1 MKFACSQKG
10 LVSTLSALSCV
21 ALLACGTPQK
31 KPDEVPPGGAKA
43 PDTTVTTP
51 PPAPVSDKP
60 VELTLKM
67 DAITAKEG
75 NIELKPGG
83 TLKSGDRM
91 AITFSVDQP
100 AYVYIAMAPATGSPT
115 ILYPK
120 SGDELVKPGQST
132 RFPSNAEKWIKMD
145 ETTGVE
151 NFFVYASKTPL
162 PSSDL
167 INMVNADA
175 AAAKKRAAA
184 SGHSGSKSSGK
195 SKSGGGSAP
204 VLTADSRGVEVEGEE
219 PETQPTSV
227 AGSPGV
233 VRKSFSVN
241 HR

>member
-1 MKFACSQKG
+1 MNFACSHKG

-21 ALLACGTPQK
+21 ALLACTTPQK
-31 KPDEVPPGGAKA
+31 KPDEVPPGGA
-43 PDTTVTTP
+43 TTAQTPSTTP
-51 PPAPVSDKP
+51 PPAVSDKP
-60 VELTLKM
+60 VELTLRM

-75 NIELKPGG
+75 NVELKPGG

-91 AITFSVDQP
+91 AISFSVDQP
-100 AYVYIAMAPATGSPT
+100 AYVYIAMAPASGSPT

-120 SGDELVKPGQST
+120 SGDELVKPGQT
-132 RFPSNAEKWIKMD
+132 VRFPSNTEKWIKMD
-145 ETTGVE
+145 ESTGVE
-151 NFFVYASKTPL
+151 NFFVYASKTPM

-175 AAAKKRAAA
+175 ATAKKRAAA
-184 SGHSGSKSSGK
+184 RAAATSGKSSGK
-195 SKSGGGSAP
+195 SKSGAAAP

>member
-1 MKFACSQKG
+1 MKFACSHKG
-10 LVSTLSALSCV
+10 LVSTLSALSCF
-21 ALLACGTPQK
+21 ALLACTTPQK
-31 KPDEVPPGGAKA
+31 KPDEVPPGGA
-43 PDTTVTTP
+43 TTVQAPPTTP
-51 PPAPVSDKP
+51 PPAVSDKP

-91 AITFSVDQP
+91 AISFSVDQP
-100 AYVYIAMAPATGSPT
+100 AYVYIAMAPATGAPT

-120 SGDELVKPGQST
+120 SGDELVKPGQT
-132 RFPSNAEKWIKMD
+132 VRFPSNAEKWIKMD
-145 ETTGVE
+145 ESTGVE

-175 AAAKKRAAA
+175 ATAKKRAAA
-184 SGHSGSKSSGK
+184 RAATSGKSSGK
-195 SKSGGGSAP
+195 SKSGSAAP

>member
-1 MKFACSQKG
+1 MKFAQRETR

-21 ALLACGTPQK
+21 ALLACTTPQK
-31 KPDEVPPGGAKA
+31 QPDPPPVVEAKP
-43 PDTTVTTP
+43 TP
-51 PPAPVSDKP
+51 PPPPANDKP

-67 DAITAKEG
+67 DAISAKEG
-75 NIELKPGG
+75 TIELKPGG

-91 AITFSVDQP
+91 AINFSVDQP
-100 AYVYIAMAPATGSPT
+100 AYVYIAMAPAVGQAA

-120 SGDELVKPGQST
+120 SGDELVQPGSML
-132 RFPSNAEKWIKMD
+132 RFPSNTEKWIKMD

-162 PSSDL
+162 APADL
-167 INMVNADA
+167 INLVNADA
-175 AAAKKRAAA
+175 AAAKKRAA
-184 SGHSGSKSSGK
+184 SKPAAPRSSGK
-195 SKSGGGSAP
+195 SKSGSAAPAAP
-204 VLTADSRGVEVEGEE
+204 VLTADSRGIEVEGEE

-233 VRKSFSVN
+233 VRRQFLIH

>member
-1 MKFACSQKG
+1 
-10 LVSTLSALSCV
+10 
-21 ALLACGTPQK
+21 
-31 KPDEVPPGGAKA
+31 
-43 PDTTVTTP
+43 
-51 PPAPVSDKP
+51 
-60 VELTLKM
+60 M